1 MRKNKTGK
9 VIIVALASVI
19 LLGGIGAVGGWIG
32 YEKGQ
37 EIVDNIDLFT
47 DVKIVDQ
54 EKVATGEIIK
64 LDMTLPE
71 NATETHTIKKDDV
84 VVLDSAVKSVG
95 IYEYNVVVT
104 IGKATRNF
112 KATLTIKEKAVENV
126 TPKLTPRLAKV
137 SDTEYK
143 VTASIYPETF
153 ENEGVEWSLAFKDP
167 SSSWAT
173 GKTVEQ
179 YVSSTNTLLSIDL
192 KLVKAFGEQI
202 IISCTSKADSKLKSS
217 CTLDYEKRLLNNTF
231 TFNGN
236 DGSTTQYIDNNKVLS
251 IVSDKTFSEYSKDK
265 TFSDVYTFGDS
276 YSSGKF
282 HDFITYTGWE
292 HGDFEDGTLFNVNI
306 FHINVMNE
314 FFTNIFKNGYTYS
327 LASLK
332 TFLTGKGSSLGVI
345 ITGATYIRDND
356 SYTGGVSNPMSVD
369 TFVDNLLGRGFYL
382 KTSCGTFNNTFNF
395 TLYNGKDATLSL
407 SDSSITF

>member
-1 MRKNKTGK
+1 MKKNKSGK
-9 VIIVALASVI
+9 VVIVALASII
-19 LLGGIGAVGGWIG
+19 LLGGIGVVGGWIG

-54 EKVATGEIIK
+54 EKVFTGETLK
-64 LDMTLPE
+64 LDMTLPQ
-71 NATETHTIKKDDV
+71 NATETHIIKRDDV
-84 VVLDSAVKSVG
+84 VVLDSAVKAVG
-95 IYEYNVVVT
+95 VYNYAVVVT

-112 KATLTIKEKAVENV
+112 KSTLTIKDKAVENV

-143 VTASIYPETF
+143 VIASVYPETF

-173 GKTVEQ
+173 GKTINQ
-179 YVSSTNTLLSIDL
+179 YVSSTTSLLSINL

-202 IISCTSKADSKLKSS
+202 VLSCTSKADSKLKAS

-251 IVSDKTFSEYSKDK
+251 IVSNKTFSEYSKDK
-265 TFSDVYTFGDS
+265 TFSDVYIFGDT
-276 YSSGKF
+276 YSAGKF
-282 HDFITYTGWE
+282 NDVTTYSNWE
-292 HGDFEDGTLFNVNI
+292 YGDWEEDTMCNVNL
-306 FHINVMNE
+306 FHFNVMNE
-314 FFTNIFKNGYTYS
+314 FFTTNFKDGFTYT
-327 LASLK
+327 LATLK
-332 TFLTGKGSSLGVI
+332 TFLTNKGSSIGSI
-345 ITGATYIRDND
+345 ITGANYTAH
-356 SYTGGVSNPMSVD
+356 SYTGGTSKTMGVD

-395 TLYNGKDATLSL
+395 TLYNGKAATLSV
-407 SDSSITF
+407 SDSSICF

>member
-9 VIIVALASVI
+9 VIIVALASII

-54 EKVATGEIIK
+54 EKVFTGETLK

-71 NATETHTIKKDDV
+71 NATETHVIKRDDV
-84 VVLDSAVKSVG
+84 VVLDSLVKAVGVYK
-95 IYEYNVVVT
+95 YDVVVT

-143 VTASIYPETF
+143 VTASVYPETF

-173 GKTVEQ
+173 GKTITQ
-179 YVSSTNTLLSIDL
+179 YVSSTTSLLSINL

-202 IISCTSKADSKLKSS
+202 VLSCTSKADSKLKSS

-251 IVSDKTFSEYSKDK
+251 IVSNKTFSEYSKDK
-265 TFSDVYTFGDS
+265 TFSDVYTFGDT
-276 YSSGKF
+276 YSAGKF
-282 HDFITYTGWE
+282 NDVTTYSNWE
-292 HGDFEDGTLFNVNI
+292 YDDWEEDTMCNVNL
-306 FHINVMNE
+306 FHFNVMNE
-314 FFTNIFKNGYTYS
+314 FFTTNFKNGFTYT
-327 LASLK
+327 LATLK
-332 TFLTGKGSSLGVI
+332 TFLTNKGSSIGST
-345 ITGATYIRDND
+345 ITGATYTAH
-356 SYTGGVSNPMSVD
+356 SYTGGTSKTMAVD

-395 TLYNGKDATLSL
+395 TLYNGKVATLSV